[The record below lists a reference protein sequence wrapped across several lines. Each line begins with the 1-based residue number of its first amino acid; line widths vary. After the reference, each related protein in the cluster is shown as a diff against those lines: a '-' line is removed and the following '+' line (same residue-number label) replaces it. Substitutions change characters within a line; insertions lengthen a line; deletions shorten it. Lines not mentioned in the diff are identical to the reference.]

1 MYKKLKVTF
10 HSLFSIVITAT
21 MFVVTPLQ
29 AQAQAETETETET
42 ENSILSKNWQFD
54 AQIYIWASD
63 FSGELNNGA
72 TFDVPFDTLVDNLK
86 MGFYGSFEARKD
98 KWLIFTDVVY
108 LNVETDAAPTPP
120 PSLIPDFT
128 ARNIKMKGGAIN
140 LVGGYNLLVKGKS
153 RLDLIAGTRYL
164 NLGSDF
170 GLYVT
175 FLGETST
182 KFIPIDM
189 GTALD
194 AIIGVKGKYAFD
206 DRWSIPYHL
215 DMGAGDSNF
224 TWQAITGISYQAANW
239 VDVALTYRHMEW
251 DLTSTDGILK
261 NVNMSGPSIGATF
274 HF

>member
-1 MYKKLKVTF
+1 MNNKFPATFKSIFSTIVTAF
-10 HSLFSIVITAT
+10 MLAAT
-21 MFVVTPLQ
+21 PVQ
-29 AQAQAETETETET
+29 AQTET
-42 ENSILSKNWQFD
+42 SILSDDWQFD
-54 AQIYIWASD
+54 AQLYIWASD
-63 FSGELNNGA
+63 FGGELNNG
-72 TFDVPFDTLVDNLK
+72 TSFDVPFDTLVNNLK

-98 KWLIFTDVVY
+98 KWLIYTDVVY
-108 LNVETDAAPTPP
+108 LNIETDAASAPP
-120 PSLIPDFT
+120 PTIMPDLSF
-128 ARNIKMKGGAIN
+128 RNVKMEGGAIN
-140 LVGGYNLLVKGKS
+140 LIGGYNLLVKGQS

-164 NLGSDF
+164 DLGSDF

-175 FLGETST
+175 VLGQTGT
-182 KFIPIDM
+182 RFIPIDM

-194 AIIGVKGKYAFD
+194 AIIGVKGKYAFA

-215 DMGAGDSNF
+215 DMGAGDSDF

-261 NVNMSGPSIGATF
+261 NVNMSGPSVGATF